1 MKGKFLPLA
10 QSGTKSNFRLP
21 STDAQLAVGFISCTL
36 TDKAD
41 KVSASHAISNDSDAA
56 AVNAVILE
64 NRRHVKHGKDGSAYE
79 AWAAQPQFL
88 DLEGLVK

>member
-1 MKGKFLPLA
+1 MKRKFLSFA
-10 QSGTKSNFRLP
+10 QSGAKSNFRLP
-21 STDAQLAVGFISCTL
+21 STTNTKLAVGFISCTL

-41 KVSASHAISNDSDAA
+41 KVSASHAISNDSDEA

-64 NRRHVKHGKDGSAYE
+64 NRRHVKHGIDIWFMK
-79 AWAAQPQFL
+79 QFL